1 MDSLRCSREVNIKMG
16 RAFVTSSQVNAAG
29 EKLFG
34 ESEDS
39 MFNLSGSFFSR
50 LTTAKLK
57 FPDSPH
63 GPVVIDLG
71 TLPDIPGIPSDY
83 GRVTTMACGE
93 EGNDCGIDIDPL
105 EATTVTDDYS

>member
-39 MFNLSGSFFSR
+39 MLNLSGSVFGW
-50 LTTAKLK
+50 LTTTKLK
-57 FPDSPH
+57 FPEFPP
-63 GPVVIDLG
+63 GRVVVDPG
-71 TLPDIPGIPSDY
+71 TLPDRPGIPPDY

-105 EATTVTDDYS
+105 EAMAQDDYF